1 VFASGTATNPSIS
14 FVSDSNTGIYSPG
27 ADQVAISTSGA
38 GRLFVNSSGNVGI
51 GTSSPSQLLHAQV
64 FSANTVFLGSH
75 NNTGVD
81 LYANDSTGEARLTAK
96 RLGGTGGKFLSFYTD
111 TGSAEFERARIDS
124 SGRLG
129 IGTSSP
135 NERLHVVGNARF
147 TASLLWS
154 GSTVTNAFID
164 GATTDVL
171 RFGTQDT
178 ERLRIDSSGRVGI
191 GTSSPSEPLSIS
203 ASSNA
208 FISITNSTAA
218 KTNYIGTNSSGDL
231 DLNGNGSQIILFKT
245 AGIERLRIDSSG
257 RLLVGT
263 STARANFDNSS
274 ESAVL
279 QIEGTTNQSRRAAII
294 SSIADVAGGN
304 LTLAHQRSGTIG
316 GNTIL
321 QDADTTGAITFQG
334 SDGTEFVPAGS
345 IACQVDGIPGA
356 NDMPGRLVFSTTAD
370 GASSPME
377 RMRIKN
383 NGLVCIACTDR
394 IDTSTNAS
402 GFNYFPGDFVC
413 VATTVGA
420 NACAIF
426 NKTNSAAGLII
437 AIRYNGVDVGS
448 ITNTSTSTAYNTS
461 SDYRLKENVVPLT
474 GAIDRINQLKP
485 SQFNF
490 IADPDRIVDGF
501 LAHEAQEVVPECVT
515 GEKDAVDDKGNPIY
529 QGIDQSKM
537 VPLAIAA
544 IQEAIAKIKTL
555 EAKVAALEGV

>member
-1 VFASGTATNPSIS
+1 MPYGEIRVDTITFTNGGVDKSITVSGLFASTSGNLTVTGTVSGVTATFATGTFSSRVSGLTVVGTTGTFTSLTGTTITGANASFVSGVFTNQVSGATVTGTTANFTSGNITTFSGGTCTVTSGVFASGTATNPSIS
-14 FVSDSNTGIYSPG
+14 FVGDSNTGFYSPG
-27 ADQVAISTSGA
+27 ADQVAITTSGA
-38 GRLFVNSSGNVGI
+38 GRLFV
-51 GTSSPSQLLHAQV
+51 
-64 FSANTVFLGSH
+64 
-75 NNTGVD
+75 
-81 LYANDSTGEARLTAK
+81 DST
-96 RLGGTGGKFLSFYTD
+96 
-111 TGSAEFERARIDS
+111 
-124 SGRLG
+124 
-129 IGTSSP
+129 
-135 NERLHVVGNARF
+135 
-147 TASLLWS
+147 
-154 GSTVTNAFID
+154 
-164 GATTDVL
+164 
-171 RFGTQDT
+171 
-178 ERLRIDSSGRVGI
+178 GRVGI

-245 AGIERLRIDSSG
+245 AGTERLRIDSSG

-370 GASSPME
+370 GASSPTE

-394 IDTSTNAS
+394 IDAATNAS
-402 GFNYFPGDFVC
+402 GFNYLPGDFVC
-413 VATTVGA
+413 VATTVSA

-426 NKTNSAAGLII
+426 NKTNSAAGLVI

-515 GEKDAVDDKGNPIY
+515 GEKDAVDDEGNPIY

-544 IQEAIAKIKTL
+544 IQEAIAKIETL